1 MKYSNTGLTKI
12 GKAINPKQRERTL
25 LQSEKPTISLFAI
38 CENNVELKLHKE
50 FKDKRIR
57 EEWSGLS
64 N

>member
-38 CENNVELKLHKE
+38 CKDNVEIKYIKNLKIKE
-50 FKDKRIR
+50 
-57 EEWSGLS
+57 
-64 N
+64 